1 MGLVVGRAQVVK
13 GLEPVM
19 SFDVKRVRSCFTQFE
34 ECCPT
39 PTLWGRAFYELL
51 DCFEDPAASNRAFN
65 ILDSDSD
72 GLPRGFV
79 DARELLGALAIL
91 CTGHLTDR
99 LTLLFD
105 IFDLNKEQDMGFDEA
120 FLMVRRTT
128 WGLRKMTGLV
138 APPEE
143 VIQVMVKQIW
153 KSAKKHRDVRI
164 QITDWQRWWERDAT
178 CRSALKAFI
187 WRPEDQRGLPTP
199 DHWIEIDYTK
209 GVKIPQESGTQPM
222 VPVPPTV
229 AKKGPSRP
237 KSSSKNEDS
246 TSDFQMATAGDV
258 QQMSA
263 RQVPGPV
270 ADYEQLL
277 NEGLTDSPFLQA
289 ELDASKL

>member
-1 MGLVVGRAQVVK
+1 MGLIVGRAQVVK

-19 SFDVKRVRSCFTQFE
+19 SFDTKRVRNAFNQFE

-39 PTLWGRAFYELL
+39 PTLWERAFYELL
-51 DCFEDPAASNRAFN
+51 DCFEDPAASTKAFN
-65 ILDSDSD
+65 TLDSDSD
-72 GLPRGFV
+72 GFV

-91 CTGHLTDR
+91 SSGHLTDR

-105 IFDLNKEQDMGFDEA
+105 IFDLNKERDMGFDEA

-143 VIQVMVKQIW
+143 VVEIMVKQIW

-164 QITDWQRWWERDAT
+164 QIADWQRWWERDAT

-209 GVKIPQESGTQPM
+209 GVKIPQESASQPM
-222 VPVPPTV
+222 VPVPPTN

-237 KSSSKNEDS
+237 LPSSKNDESMTDL
-246 TSDFQMATAGDV
+246 QVATTGDM
-258 QQMSA
+258 QHMSA

-270 ADYEQLL
+270 ADYESLL

-289 ELDASKL
+289 VQA